1 MQSMSNNQKVN
12 ENGLFKDNHPAGAF
26 MWSAALGGPV
36 ISWLAH
42 RKALNGASFLAVMF
56 AVNFLFGIGY
66 KLLHDSVNLKEY
78 PLLALP
84 FCLGYIVA
92 VSCTL
97 GVVGAKK
104 IKNEVPNYNEQDYR
118 RREKWGSIFG
128 AIYTVIMLVQG
139 ILETVYAT

>member
-1 MQSMSNNQKVN
+1 MKTKGTKKSNTDKKEEIQ
-12 ENGLFKDNHPAGAF
+12 HPAGTF

-36 ISWLAH
+36 ISWIAH
-42 RKALNGASFLAVMF
+42 SKALNGVSFLAVLF
-56 AVNFLFGIGY
+56 AVNFLFGFGY
-66 KLLHDSVNLKEY
+66 KLLRDSVNLKEY

-84 FCLGYIVA
+84 FCLGYILA

-118 RREKWGSIFG
+118 KREKWGTIFG
-128 AIYTVIMLVQG
+128 AIYTKNSI
-139 ILETVYAT
+139 ETAPKKVYR